1 MSIIDQVF
9 IGIADEI
16 SEGGF
21 GINTDILDTN
31 LINIIIL
38 VAGLFVLVKNA
49 LGESLSVRQQKII
62 GSIQEAED
70 RLDQAKTRLSEA
82 EKQLSKVDGTT
93 DAISSDA
100 QNTANQLKSAIINQG
115 KEEIQRLTDNAKVTI
130 AIAEAQVKQQ
140 LLQQIATLTIKRV
153 SIQLRE
159 VLKPEIQSQI
169 IDKGIADI

>member
-1 MSIIDQVF
+1 MNIIDQVF
-9 IGIADEI
+9 IGIADQI

-38 VAGLFVLVKNA
+38 VAGLSVLIKNA

-70 RLDQAKTRLSEA
+70 RLDQAKTRLLEA
-82 EKQLSKVDGTT
+82 EKQLSKVDVTT
-93 DAISSDA
+93 DAISADA

-115 KEEIQRLTDNAKVTI
+115 KEEIQRLTDNAKVTM

-140 LLQQIATLTIKRV
+140 LLQQVATLTIKRV

-159 VLKPEIQSQI
+159 VLKPEVQSQI
-169 IDKGIADI
+169 IDKGIANI

>member
-115 KEEIQRLTDNAKVTI
+115 KEEIQRLTDNAKVTM

>member
-38 VAGLFVLVKNA
+38 VAGLFVLFKNA

-115 KEEIQRLTDNAKVTI
+115 KEEIQRLTDNAKVTM

>member
-1 MSIIDQVF
+1 MNIIDEVF
-9 IGIADEI
+9 ISI

-31 LINIIIL
+31 VINIIIL
-38 VAGLFVLVKNA
+38 VAGLFVLIKNN

-82 EKQLSKVDGTT
+82 QKQLSTISATT
-93 DAISSDA
+93 DTISADA

-115 KEEIQRLTDNAKVTI
+115 KEEIQRLTDNATVTM

-159 VLKPEIQSQI
+159 VLNPEIQSQI

>member
-1 MSIIDQVF
+1 MNIIDQVF
-9 IGIADEI
+9 IGVADQI

-38 VAGLFVLVKNA
+38 VAGLFILIKDS

-82 EKQLSKVDGTT
+82 EKQLSKVGATT
-93 DAISSDA
+93 DSISADA

-115 KEEIQRLTDNAKVTI
+115 KEEIQRLTDNAKVTM
-130 AIAEAQVKQQ
+130 AIAEAQIKQQ
-140 LLQQIATLTIKRV
+140 LLQQITTLTIKRV

-159 VLKPEIQSQI
+159 VLNSDVQSEI
-169 IDKGIADI
+169 IDKGIANI

>member
-1 MSIIDQVF
+1 MNIIDQVF
-9 IGIADEI
+9 IGIAE
-16 SEGGF
+16 EGGF

-38 VAGLFVLVKNA
+38 VAGLSILVKNA

-82 EKQLSKVDGTT
+82 EKQLSKVGVIT
-93 DAISSDA
+93 DAISTDA
-100 QNTANQLKSAIINQG
+100 QNTANQLKSAMIRQG
-115 KEEIQRLTDNAKVTI
+115 KDEIQRLTDNAKVTM

-140 LLQQIATLTIKRV
+140 LLQQVATLTIKRV

-159 VLKPEIQSQI
+159 VLNSEVQSQI
-169 IDKGIADI
+169 IDKGIAEI